1 MAKEIQKSYEEIR
14 DQVLGVLQGKDP
26 LKKGLLVGGL
36 VLTTLSLVMLL
47 VRAVPWVVLFI
58 LGVFFLSL
66 ALRKKPSES

>member
-36 VLTTLSLVMLL
+36 LLTTLSLVMLL

-66 ALRKKPSES
+66 ALRKPSES

>member
-1 MAKEIQKSYEEIR
+1 MTKEFQKTYQEIR
-14 DQVLGVLQGKDP
+14 DQVLGILQGKDP

-36 VLTTLSLVMLL
+36 ILTAVSLVVLI

-66 ALRKKPSES
+66 ALRTPSES

>member
-1 MAKEIQKSYEEIR
+1 MSKEIRKSYEEIR
-14 DQVLGVLQGKDP
+14 DQVLGILQGKDP

-36 VLTTLSLVMLL
+36 LLTAVSLVMLV

-66 ALRKKPSES
+66 ALRKPSES

>member
-36 VLTTLSLVMLL
+36 VLTALSLVMLL
-47 VRAVPWVVLFI
+47 VRAVPWVVLFL

-66 ALRKKPSES
+66 ALRKPSES

>member
-36 VLTTLSLVMLL
+36 VLTAVSLVMLL

-66 ALRKKPSES
+66 ALRKPSES

>member
-1 MAKEIQKSYEEIR
+1 MAKEIQKNYEEIR

-36 VLTTLSLVMLL
+36 LLTSLSLVMLL

-66 ALRKKPSES
+66 ALRKPSES